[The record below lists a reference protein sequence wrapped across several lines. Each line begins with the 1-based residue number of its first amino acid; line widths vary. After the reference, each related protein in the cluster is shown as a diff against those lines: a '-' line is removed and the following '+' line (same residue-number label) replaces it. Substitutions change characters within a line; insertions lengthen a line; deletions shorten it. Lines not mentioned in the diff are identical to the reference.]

1 MNRVGY
7 LDQAKAWGMFLVYYG
22 HFLEVLLRA
31 DATAA
36 FSQWKLIYTF
46 HMPFFFFLTGVFWKP
61 GGARMTTE
69 PRRLRLQRWSTRR
82 CLR

>member
-31 DATAA
+31 DVSAA
-36 FSQWKLIYTF
+36 FSQWKMIYSF
-46 HMPFFFFLTGVFWKP
+46 HMPFFFFVTILATPISPPDDRV
-61 GGARMTTE
+61 AA
-69 PRRLRLQRWSTRR
+69 PRSRAI
-82 CLR
+82 